1 MKIYTLVLLLL
12 SGIFSSSST
21 KASPLSPFSVKNVR
35 IISFQ
40 ATTDGQSTVINWVL
54 AEMEHGVACHLER
67 SADGI
72 KYSPIESF
80 KIAEGFSGKMSAVDK
95 DVKPGLYFYRL
106 HMEKPG
112 YIPFFST
119 IASIRIVGSEDS
131 QAMRLINPFRNAV
144 TLKGKFSGNPLTVE
158 VADMNGMIRLVT
170 SVTPD
175 PGMESISFDAA
186 KLGKGV
192 YIIRVKEN
200 TIDTQ
205 KIIMTKRIMKQV
217 D

>member
-1 MKIYTLVLLLL
+1 MKIYTLLLLL
-12 SGIFSSSST
+12 FSGILSSSSSI
-21 KASPLSPFSVKNVR
+21 ASPLSTSSVKNVR

-54 AEMEHGVACHLER
+54 AEMEQGVACHLER

-72 KYSPIESF
+72 KYSAIETF
-80 KIAEGFSGKMSAVDK
+80 TIAEGFSGKMSAMDK

-112 YIPFFST
+112 YIPFYSK
-119 IASIRIVGSEDS
+119 IASIRISGSEDI
-131 QAMRLINPFRNAV
+131 QEMRLINPFRNTV
-144 TLKGKFSGNPLTVE
+144 TIKGKFSGNPLKVE
-158 VADMNGMIRLVT
+158 VADLNGLVRLT
-170 SVTPD
+170 TTVTPD
-175 PGMESISFDAA
+175 AGMESISFDAA
-186 KLGKGV
+186 KLSKGV

-205 KIIMTKRIMKQV
+205 RIIMTKRIIKQV